1 MGRTGEVVERDGIEM
16 GVCRVMMKYEFGV
29 MSSKWTLEA
38 EDMFTAYITMAMF
51 IAKNIPVAVYS
62 PQKYGFM
69 PKDILD
75 NNMENFKP
83 EKVKECFKT
92 IQEVKS

>member
-1 MGRTGEVVERDGIEM
+1 
-16 GVCRVMMKYEFGV
+16 MKYEFGV
-29 MSSKWTLEA
+29 MSNKWSLEA
-38 EDMFTAYITMAMF
+38 DDLHTAYITMAMF
-51 IAKNIPVAVYS
+51 IAKNVPVVVYS

-83 EKVKECFKT
+83 EKVKECYKT
-92 IQEVKS
+92 IKEVKG